1 MNIRTLYVKNIT
13 NNIAFDSNKEKLLFC
28 FSSILDKG
36 NKMIVLVPFNLL
48 RRIYVSNFERLVRD
62 STFRKFC
69 KLRAE
74 EQIKV
79 ANEVLSLIKEI
90 EERPEGKVLPFR
102 KRA

>member
-1 MNIRTLYVKNIT
+1 M
-13 NNIAFDSNKEKLLFC
+13 
-28 FSSILDKG
+28 
-36 NKMIVLVPFNLL
+36 
-48 RRIYVSNFERLVRD
+48 SNFERLVRD
-62 STFRKFC
+62 SVFRKFC

-79 ANEVLSLIKEI
+79 ANEVLSVIKEI